1 MEEQTTEAPPKPPA
15 TPPARPP
22 TPPSAGPGRDEPLAT
37 RLVGRGGL
45 VAAVVAIGVLLLA
58 AAVLLRIPSFVDPSL
73 FPSPEA
79 HQDFVRI
86 LIGASALLVDVAMFL
101 LLTLALPL
109 GVLRTDLSD
118 STRKA
123 FMAFALILF
132 FFWFVSVLFQIRAIP
147 LLP

>member
-1 MEEQTTEAPPKPPA
+1 
-15 TPPARPP
+15 
-22 TPPSAGPGRDEPLAT
+22 
-37 RLVGRGGL
+37 
-45 VAAVVAIGVLLLA
+45 
-58 AAVLLRIPSFVDPSL
+58 L
-73 FPSPEA
+73 FPSPGA

-86 LIGASALLVDVAMFL
+86 LIGVSALLVDVAMFL
-101 LLTLALPL
+101 LLTLALLL

-147 LLP
+147 LFP

>member
-22 TPPSAGPGRDEPLAT
+22 APPSAGPGRDEALAS

-45 VAAVVAIGVLLLA
+45 VAGVVTIGVLLLA
-58 AAVLLRIPSFVDPSL
+58 AAVLLRVPGFVGPSL
-73 FPSPEA
+73 FSSPGA
-79 HQDFVRI
+79 HQDFVRV
-86 LIGASALLVDVAMFL
+86 LIGASALLVDVAMVL
-101 LLTLALPL
+101 LLTLALLL

-132 FFWFVSVLFQIRAIP
+132 FFWFVSVLFQSRAIP
-147 LLP
+147 LFP